1 MVRMASLVDST
12 TERLAFDQSGVRDY
26 RTNLQLPSTWPSSF
40 RGIVR
45 RGATVVDCAPKLV
58 KCGGFFAG
66 GAQVKKDRAERCAK
80 VSMDLCNTARTGSG
94 CLPTRHYSGRVSRPR
109 LGFALIQNLLQST
122 TLNQHVRSIGVSR
135 ANTSFQLVVS
145 FRQIVYRL
153 LLQLYCLACAPESAS
168 RAARLSRA
176 VCFSVSDCVC
186 ARCASSCLPS
196 LPLPPC
202 DALARSW

>member
-94 CLPTRHYSGRVSRPR
+94 YLPTRYYSGRVSRP
-109 LGFALIQNLLQST
+109 AW
-122 TLNQHVRSIGVSR
+122 V
-135 ANTSFQLVVS
+135 
-145 FRQIVYRL
+145 
-153 LLQLYCLACAPESAS
+153 
-168 RAARLSRA
+168 
-176 VCFSVSDCVC
+176 
-186 ARCASSCLPS
+186 
-196 LPLPPC
+196 LPLFKIFYNP
-202 DALARSW
+202 LL